1 MSITLIKPYFRS
13 GLNSLGLYEWTDGFP
28 SDNIPSTLVEESY
41 QHNIEEI
48 SGSQLG
54 ALDHG
59 FNVSYT
65 VDVFF
70 NGYRD
75 VKTNI
80 DRAVSRGEDIVVQ
93 LCNPA
98 NYGSDVQR
106 VELASM
112 RPVPLDEDLNDNVI
126 KLEMRFEVRVSVCF

>member
-1 MSITLIKPYFRS
+1 MSLTLIKPYFRA
-13 GLNSLGLYEWTDGFP
+13 GLNSLGFYEWTDGFP

-41 QHNIEEI
+41 QHNIEDI
-48 SGSQLG
+48 AGDALG

-59 FNVSYT
+59 FSVTYL
-65 VDVFF
+65 VEVFF

-98 NYGSDVQR
+98 NYDPSVHR
-106 VELASM
+106 VELNSM
-112 RPVPLDEDLNDNVI
+112 NISPLSDELNDNVI
-126 KLEMRFEVRVSVCF
+126 KVELRFQVKVSVCF